1 MAVPSTEIQIAYA
14 TDGVS
19 TTFSYPNY
27 LRDPSDLIV
36 TAVDGAQ
43 DITSYI
49 YNSDYTFSGTPFA
62 PGDGSNVYRSGGNI
76 IFGTP
81 PPAGLTLLITRR
93 TPNTQATSFISSDKL
108 PAKVLETSMDL
119 IVLRDQEIGRHFQGY
134 ADGFPSAGGPYQ
146 VDDWFFI
153 RNAGNFGYK
162 EIICVTAGS
171 PGIWKPLNP
180 IGA

>member
-1 MAVPSTEIQIAYA
+1 MAVSSTEIQIAYA

-19 TTFSYPNY
+19 KIFAYPNY

-43 DITSYI
+43 DVTSYI
-49 YNSDYTFSGTPFA
+49 FNSDYTFGGTPFA
-62 PGDGSNVYRSGGNI
+62 PGDGSNVYPSGGNI
-76 IFGTP
+76 VFNAP
-81 PPAGLTLLITRR
+81 PTAGLTLLITRR
-93 TPNTQATSFISSDKL
+93 TPNTQGTSFTSSDKL
-108 PAKVLETSMDL
+108 PAKVLETSLDL
-119 IVLRDQEIGRHFQGY
+119 MKLRDQEIGRHFQGY

-153 RNAGNFGYK
+153 RNAGSFGYMI
-162 EIICVTAGS
+162 IICTVAGS
-171 PGIWKPLNP
+171 PGTWKPAME